1 MGFDTSILRKWDIRG
16 IYKEQITK
24 EVAINVGFSFG
35 RFLKENNK
43 HICIIGRDNRFGG
56 KVLKEGLTYGLT
68 ESGIDVIDYGL
79 ITTPMLNFACH
90 KNDNAY
96 GIMITASHNPK
107 CDNGFKLFGED
118 CLHLKTDKL
127 TYFYEIMKKE
137 ERILGDKKGKVTK
150 KNIKDEY
157 INDLVS
163 KINLPKKTKVVVD
176 CGNGT
181 ASIIIKDVYDKLN
194 CDVTYL
200 YCESDPNFPN
210 HHPDPNVFENLTDL
224 RKMVVHT
231 KSDLGIAYDGDAD
244 RVGIVDNLGNIIETD
259 KLMSIYS
266 KNILK
271 KSDNK
276 NIIIDVKCSKALE
289 DYIKNCG
296 GNPIMVCNGSSYI
309 ESFVHDYPAIFG
321 GEYSGHVFFN
331 DKHYGYD
338 DGIYAGL
345 RLQEIIIEENKSANM
360 LYEDYPKLVSTP
372 EIKVHCDDNIKFG
385 IVDKVLEYCK
395 EKKYDYLDIDG
406 VRVKFDDGWALIRCS
421 NTGPNLTLRFESTT
435 KEKTDKMQT
444 EFMTLVDELIKKA
457 NSN

>member
-1 MGFDTSILRKWDIRG
+1 
-16 IYKEQITK
+16 
-24 EVAINVGFSFG
+24 
-35 RFLKENNK
+35 
-43 HICIIGRDNRFGG
+43 
-56 KVLKEGLTYGLT
+56 
-68 ESGIDVIDYGL
+68 
-79 ITTPMLNFACH
+79 
-90 KNDNAY
+90 
-96 GIMITASHNPK
+96 
-107 CDNGFKLFGED
+107 
-118 CLHLKTDKL
+118 
-127 TYFYEIMKKE
+127 MKKE

-157 INDLVS
+157 IKDLVS

-181 ASIIIKDVYDKLN
+181 ASTIIKDVYDKLN

-231 KSDLGIAYDGDAD
+231 KSDLGIAYDGDSD

-289 DYIKNCG
+289 DCIKNCG